1 MAYGVLGSAVNAY
14 MPSMSTD
21 NIMQLVYLGLLILAI
36 GGSALVAGRKNMGKM
51 LQQAMIWALIFVGVI
66 AAYGLWE
73 DMSRNVGS
81 QQAVVGEDTIAV
93 ARSRDGHF
101 YLTLDIN
108 NEAIP
113 FIIDTGASQVVL
125 SQRDA
130 ERIGIDLA
138 SLNYVGS
145 AMTANGIVQTA
156 PVILDD
162 VRLGNIAD
170 RNIPAVVN
178 GGNMDASLLGMTYL
192 GLYDRIEISN
202 GQMVLNR

>member
-1 MAYGVLGSAVNAY
+1 
-14 MPSMSTD
+14 MSTD
-21 NIMQLVYLGLLILAI
+21 NVMQLVYLGLLILAI

-73 DMSRNVGS
+73 DMSRSVGS
-81 QQAVVGEDTIAV
+81 QQAMVSENTIAV
-93 ARSRDGHF
+93 PRSRDGHY

-138 SLNYVGS
+138 SLNYFGS
-145 AMTANGIVQTA
+145 AMTANGVVQTA

-162 VRLGNIAD
+162 VRLGSIAD
-170 RNIPAVVN
+170 RNIQAVVN
-178 GGNMDASLLGMTYL
+178 GGDMDASLLGMTYL